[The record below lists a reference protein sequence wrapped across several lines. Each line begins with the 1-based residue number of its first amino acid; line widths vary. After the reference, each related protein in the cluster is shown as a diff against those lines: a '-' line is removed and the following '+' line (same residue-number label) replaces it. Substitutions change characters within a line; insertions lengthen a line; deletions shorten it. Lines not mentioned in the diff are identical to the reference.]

1 MKSIIILFL
10 LISFSFAK
18 KDFYYS
24 FINSA
29 NEQISQERKQAITN
43 GFDIIENVKMLA
55 KKGKVDDAY
64 QQIKDFK
71 NKNKIKILES
81 DIYILYAELSIKK
94 KSKRFILDAVN
105 ELETAI
111 NSSKIREDQLAK
123 AYMLLVD
130 LKLYSNKVSEAKY
143 FADIIVNSFNDNLTK
158 AYGKIQLAK
167 VYRFQYKYEKA
178 ERILYEVLTKTTDI
192 LVATIVADEL
202 FDVYILDNKYDEAY
216 ELITKVLDKNIDY
229 YATDSY
235 IALEKV
241 DKLIN
246 AQMPEFAVKILT
258 ELIKRADDKQAIED
272 FKFKLANTYMLMY
285 EGTPKYLIKA
295 RTLYED
301 ILNKFP
307 NGMYVDKA
315 KMYIDE
321 IFMREGKIDPNVV
334 SNKYP
339 NSESMQQKVLL
350 QELLNEKRDKKYKMI
365 LRKKRVYSKISNSI
379 AKRFGYDS
387 MNAIFDVVNI
397 EMIKQYLE
405 EGKCAQLKDTLKTSR
420 RETLQKL
427 IDDVDTKEQ
436 FFQCMV
442 QEPYERAYMLM
453 KDAFNR
459 SRDAQIYL
467 YLERMAY
474 KLGLLDEAMGFSAKV
489 EMVNDKDVLA
499 KEFLY
504 RFLILN
510 AKNEPISM
518 KRFYAYADNNKDYI
532 EANKDNP
539 LIIDFYYQYYL
550 YLLNNDKKQEA
561 IDILNRLY
569 IKQKDIKARVYS
581 PFVEQELA
589 KYEKNK
595 NNTKKALDYLLEG
608 LDTNRKIK
616 PNDLAKSYYEVIK
629 AYETLG
635 NTQKKEEYVKKCK
648 QIQGTQDSLYKRMCD
663 EMQ

>member
-1 MKSIIILFL
+1 LKNIIILFL
-10 LISFSFAK
+10 LVSFSFAK

-29 NEQISQERKQAITN
+29 NEQISQERKQAIAD
-43 GFDIIENVKMLA
+43 GFDIIENVRMLA
-55 KKGKVDDAY
+55 KKGKVDEAY
-64 QQIKDFK
+64 DQINDFK
-71 NKNKIKILES
+71 NKNKIKLLET
-81 DIYILYAELSIKK
+81 DIYVLYAELSLKK
-94 KSKRFILDAVN
+94 KTKRFILDAVK

-130 LKLYSNKVSEAKY
+130 LKLYSNKTSEAEY
-143 FADIIVNSFNDNLTK
+143 FANIIINSFNDNVTK
-158 AYGKIQLAK
+158 AYGKIHLAK
-167 VYRFQYKYEKA
+167 VYKFQYKYDKA
-178 ERILYEVLTKTTDI
+178 ARILYEVLTKTTDI

-202 FDVYILDNKYDEAY
+202 FDVYIADNKYDEAY
-216 ELITKVLDKNIDY
+216 ELISKVLDKNIEY
-229 YATDSY
+229 YAKDSY
-235 IALEKV
+235 LALDKV
-241 DKLIN
+241 DRLIN
-246 AQMPEFAVKILT
+246 AKMPEFAIKILT
-258 ELIKRADDKQAIED
+258 ELIKRTDDKQMIEE
-272 FKFKLANTYMLMY
+272 FKIKLANTYMLMY

-295 RTLYED
+295 RELYED
-301 ILNKFP
+301 ILKNYP

-321 IFMREGKIDPNVV
+321 IYMREGKIDPNVV
-334 SNKYP
+334 SNKY
-339 NSESMQQKVLL
+339 NESASMQQKVLL
-350 QELLNEKRDKKYKMI
+350 QELLNEKRDKKYETI

-397 EMIKQYLE
+397 EMIKQYLS
-405 EGKCAQLKDTLKTSR
+405 EGKCALLNTTLKTSR

-427 IDDVDTKEQ
+427 IDDEETKED

-442 QEPYERAYMLM
+442 QEPYERAYLLM

-467 YLERMAY
+467 YLEQMAY

-489 EMVNDKDVLA
+489 EMVDDKDVLA

-510 AKNEPISM
+510 SKNEPISM
-518 KRFYAYADNNKDYI
+518 KRFYSYAQNNKDYI
-532 EANKDNP
+532 KANENNP
-539 LIIDFYYQYYL
+539 MIIDFYYQYYL
-550 YLLNNDKKQEA
+550 YLLEQDKKEEA
-561 IDILNRLY
+561 YEILTNLY
-569 IKQKDIKARVYS
+569 NKQKDIKARVYS

-595 NNTKKALDYLLEG
+595 NNTQKALNYLLEG

-616 PNDLAKSYYEVIK
+616 PNDLVKSYYEVIK
-629 AYETLG
+629 AYETLE
-635 NTQKKEEYVKKCK
+635 NNQKKEEYVKKCK
-648 QIQGTQDSLYKRMCD
+648 EVEGTQDSLYKKMCD
-663 EMQ
+663 EM